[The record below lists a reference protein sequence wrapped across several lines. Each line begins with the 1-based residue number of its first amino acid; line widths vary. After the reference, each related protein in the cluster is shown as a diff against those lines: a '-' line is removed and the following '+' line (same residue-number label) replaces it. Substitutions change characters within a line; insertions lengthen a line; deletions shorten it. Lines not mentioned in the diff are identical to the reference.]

1 MTEEKWQDL
10 LGTGKLLKKILS
22 LEKDS
27 DFRLLPSQEVKIK
40 LKEQTEDGEVI
51 YENFSREEAAS

>member
-40 LKEQTEDGEVI
+40 LKEQTEDDEVI